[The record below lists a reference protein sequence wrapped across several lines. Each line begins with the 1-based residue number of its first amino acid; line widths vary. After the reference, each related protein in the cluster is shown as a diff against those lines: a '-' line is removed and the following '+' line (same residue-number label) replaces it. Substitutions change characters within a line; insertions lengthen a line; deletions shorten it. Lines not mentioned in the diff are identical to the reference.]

1 MHSAGTRTV
10 RGRPPRIPP
19 RRRAGG
25 GSHTTDMSFLD
36 LTLRDFLVAA
46 ASPRPTPGGG
56 SVAALAGALATT
68 MAEMAANFTFGKKKF
83 AAVQA
88 KVQELR
94 DQCTAVR
101 ARLVQLVD
109 ADADAF
115 TKLQE
120 AQHLPKTT
128 QAEVVAW
135 QKSVNACSAEAAAV
149 PGRVADTCLEMLG
162 KARQLADI
170 CNPRLL
176 SDVAVCA
183 YIARGAIESA
193 HVNILVNLRGSMETA
208 RVAEEEAKI
217 LFRRANAEALVKAIE
232 DVCKTRGATG
242 SPAETGMYDAQ
253 KL

>member
-1 MHSAGTRTV
+1 
-10 RGRPPRIPP
+10 
-19 RRRAGG
+19 
-25 GSHTTDMSFLD
+25 MSFLD
-36 LTLRDFLVAA
+36 FTLRDFLTAA

-56 SVAALAGALATT
+56 TIAALAGALATT
-68 MAEMAANFTFGKKKF
+68 MAEMAANFTFGKKKY
-83 AAVQA
+83 AAVQG

-94 DQCTAVR
+94 DQCASLR
-101 ARLVQLVD
+101 ARLVQLMD

-120 AQHLPKTT
+120 AQHLSKTST
-128 QAEVVAW
+128 GDLAKWQAA
-135 QKSVNACSAEAAAV
+135 VNAAAAAAAAV
-149 PGRVADTCLEMLG
+149 PAKVADTCLEMLG

-183 YIARGAIESA
+183 HVARGAIEAA
-193 HVNILVNLRGSMETA
+193 HVNIVVNLRGSVETG
-208 RVAEEEAKI
+208 RIAEEEAKI
-217 LFRRANAEALVKAIE
+217 PFRRGNADALVKAIE
-232 DVCKTRGATG
+232 DVCRTRGATG